1 MPASWL
7 FKSEPES
14 FSWDDLL
21 AAPGRRTFWDGVRNY
36 QARNLL
42 RDEMKKGDG
51 VLFYHSSTAVPAV
64 MGVATIV
71 QGGSPDPTQFDPR
84 SRYHDPKSTREEPRW
99 YGVEIRAVKAFRE
112 PVPLSVLRT
121 TGGLEGMKLLQRGM
135 RLSVQ
140 PVTRKEWDIVLRLG
154 GLDPRKVPGR

>member
-71 QGGSPDPTQFDPR
+71 KEGSPDPTQFD
-84 SRYHDPKSTREEPRW
+84 SGSKYHDPKSTREEPRW

-121 TGGLEGMKLLQRGM
+121 TRGLEGMKLLQRGM